1 LRQWLVEEVFWKK
14 VWGCVA
20 IVVVVV
26 VVVGSLRYLSFSSC
40 MMNCKE
46 RLFSNSG
53 IGCST
58 IVVIVVVR
66 LGP

>member
-1 LRQWLVEEVFWKK
+1 MRQFLVEEVFWKK
-14 VWGCVA
+14 VWDCVV
-20 IVVVVV
+20 IV
-26 VVVGSLRYLSFSSC
+26 VVVGSLRSLSFSSC

>member
-1 LRQWLVEEVFWKK
+1 MRQFLVEEVFWEK
-14 VWGCVA
+14 VWGCVV
-20 IVVVVV
+20 IVVV
-26 VVVGSLRYLSFSSC
+26 VVVGSLRSLYFSSC